1 MNQPPAEATTTKTFV
16 VRFWHEYSD
25 TESRWRGR
33 VEHVQSGR
41 RQDFLSLEEMLG
53 FLQQMGVPLV
63 QVSNG
68 GTVKGDFSSP
78 HSPK

>member
-41 RQDFLSLEEMLG
+41 RQDFLSLEEMLD

-63 QVSNG
+63 QVANG
-68 GTVKGDFSSP
+68 GTGVNEIDQSP
-78 HSPK
+78 

>member
-41 RQDFLSLEEMLG
+41 RQDFLSLEEMLD

-68 GTVKGDFSSP
+68 GTGVNEIDQSP
-78 HSPK
+78 